1 MQKTLAIRFNAE
13 RRRIHATGMRCPT
26 KFSAKALL
34 IDIDGVLYTADTP
47 VPGAVEA
54 VAVLQE
60 RDIPHRYISNSTRR
74 SRTMVAERLRLM
86 GFPIREDEILTP
98 AVAAARYL
106 VTQKKMRGIFVTT
119 NEVIQDFTAAGVIPA
134 ADRID
139 AVIVGD
145 AGSSLSYTL
154 LNAAF
159 RAIMEGAEI
168 LALEKDR
175 YWMDTKGLSL
185 AAGPFVAALEYAT
198 GKEALVIGKPSPVFF
213 QLALSDMGI
222 RAGETVMIGDDIKT
236 DIQGAMQCGMSGILV
251 RTGKFREDALGQ
263 SGVHPTCILDAFPA
277 VLDLFADRPPRS

>member
-1 MQKTLAIRFNAE
+1 
-13 RRRIHATGMRCPT
+13 MRCPT

-106 VTQKKMRGIFVTT
+106 ADQKKMRAIFVTT
-119 NEVIQDFTAAGVIPA
+119 NDVIPDFA
-134 ADRID
+134 SAGIIPVSDHVD

-145 AGSSLSYTL
+145 ADGSLTYDL
-154 LNAAF
+154 LNTAF
-159 RAIMEGAEI
+159 RAAMQGAQI

-175 YWMDTKGLSL
+175 FWMDTNGLSL
-185 AAGPFVAALEYAT
+185 AAGPFVTALEYAT
-198 GKEALVIGKPSPVFF
+198 GKNAIVIGKPSPTFF
-213 QLALSDMGI
+213 QLALSSMHV
-222 RAGETVMIGDDIKT
+222 RAGETAMIGDDVHA
-236 DIQGAMQCGMSGILV
+236 DISGAMQYGLRGILV
-251 RTGKFREDALGQ
+251 RTGKFSADVLRQ
-263 SGVHPTCILDAFPA
+263 SGVKPTLILDAFPA
-277 VLDLFADRPPRS
+277 VLDLFVDTSYHT